1 MRPVKRQFG
10 NKTVNIDWVRN
21 VRFREKDGDVCWYL
35 EADYAP
41 AYAVFCKKADP
52 AGFAAVE
59 KWLAE
64 VARTGNLY

>member
-1 MRPVKRQFG
+1 MPPVYRTFG
-10 NKTVNIDWVRN
+10 DKTVRLDWVMKARY
-21 VRFREKDGDVCWYL
+21 REKKDDVCWYL

-59 KWLAE
+59 KWIDD
-64 VARTGNLY
+64 VARTGKLY